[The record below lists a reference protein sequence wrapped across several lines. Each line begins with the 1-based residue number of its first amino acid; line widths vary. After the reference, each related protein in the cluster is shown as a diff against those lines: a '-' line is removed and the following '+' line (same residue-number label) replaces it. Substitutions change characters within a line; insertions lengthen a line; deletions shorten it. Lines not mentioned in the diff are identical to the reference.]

1 MSERLFGALLLL
13 GSAVGIWI
21 GWDLHAPVA
30 YEPVGPRAF
39 PLLVLA
45 LLCVFALV
53 LMFGRAGS
61 SSAWPPRAVLVRVGL
76 LFAVLLAYALLFE
89 RLGFVVSTTLATVP
103 VARAFGATWRQA
115 VVSGLGLG
123 VGLFILFDKLL
134 DVVLP
139 VGAWLKPLGL

>member
-13 GSAVGIWI
+13 GSAIGIWI
-21 GWDLHAPVA
+21 GWDLHALVA

-39 PLLVLA
+39 PLLVLS
-45 LLCVFALV
+45 LLGVFALV
-53 LMFGRAGS
+53 LMFGRATTT
-61 SSAWPPRAVLVRVGL
+61 AWPPRAVLVRVGL
-76 LFAVLLAYALLFE
+76 LFAVLLGYALLFE

-115 VVSGLGLG
+115 VVSGLALG
-123 VGLFILFDKLL
+123 VGLFFLFDKLL